1 MRRIG
6 KRLISVLT
14 GRRPCK
20 MKKVKTEVIVAT
32 LMAVYAVIA
41 FPPGHLLLSAILS
54 MMAYLFTESAY
65 SVVGVLII
73 MILLRILKVGLVPT
87 IESTGYGAVGGP
99 KGAVVGAE
107 GFQPKDT
114 ISVHQRL
121 ASSKRI
127 QTGGEVQGVLEAPSI
142 LNSLQV
148 SKIDSTEQGQS
159 SQTLPAVVGLSEP
172 IRTPAEGF
180 VPNVPSPDKGA
191 PRTNRFVEEEADTE
205 AVMTAL
211 GKNLLTNGAVIQQEA
226 GTSVGSGAPM

>member
-1 MRRIG
+1 M
-6 KRLISVLT
+6 
-14 GRRPCK
+14 
-20 MKKVKTEVIVAT
+20 KVKTEVIVAA
-32 LMAVYAVIA
+32 LMAIYVVIA

-73 MILLRILKVGLVPT
+73 MILLRVLKVGLTPT

-107 GFQPKDT
+107 GFQARDPVT
-114 ISVHQRL
+114 IHQRL
-121 ASSKRI
+121 AENKRI

-148 SKIDSTEQGQS
+148 SKIDLAEQGQS
-159 SQTLPAVVGLSEP
+159 SRTLPAVAGSSQP

-191 PRTNRFVEEEADTE
+191 PRTNRFVEEEGDTE
-205 AVMTAL
+205 AVTTAL
-211 GKNLLTNGAVIQQEA
+211 GKNLLGGSGLIQQEGGA
-226 GTSVGSGAPM
+226 DVGPSAPM

>member
-1 MRRIG
+1 M
-6 KRLISVLT
+6 
-14 GRRPCK
+14 
-20 MKKVKTEVIVAT
+20 KVKAEVIVAT

-65 SVVGVLII
+65 SVIGVLVI
-73 MILLRILKVGLVPT
+73 MILLRILKIGLVPT
-87 IESTGYGAVGGP
+87 VESRGYGAVGGP
-99 KGAVVGAE
+99 TGPVVGTE
-107 GFQPKDT
+107 GFQPKDP
-114 ISVHQRL
+114 ISIHQRL

-127 QTGGEVQGVLEAPSI
+127 QTGGEVQGVLEAPEI

-159 SQTLPAVVGLSEP
+159 SRTLPAVVGLSQP

-191 PRTNRFVEEEADTE
+191 PRTNRFVEEEGDTE

-211 GKNLLTNGAVIQQEA
+211 GKNLLGGSGLIQQEGGA
-226 GTSVGSGAPM
+226 DVGPDAPM

>member
-1 MRRIG
+1 M
-6 KRLISVLT
+6 
-14 GRRPCK
+14 
-20 MKKVKTEVIVAT
+20 KVKTEVIVAT
-32 LMAVYAVIA
+32 LMAVYAVIV

-65 SVVGVLII
+65 SIIAVLVI

-99 KGAVVGAE
+99 TGPVVGVE
-107 GFQPKDT
+107 GFQPRDP
-114 ISVHQRL
+114 ISIHQRL

-127 QTGGEVQGVLEAPSI
+127 QTGGEVQGVLEAPEI

-159 SQTLPAVVGLSEP
+159 SRTLPAVVGSSQP

-191 PRTNRFVEEEADTE
+191 PRTNRFVEEEGDTE

-211 GKNLLTNGAVIQQEA
+211 GKNLLGGSGLIQQEGGA
-226 GTSVGSGAPM
+226 DVGPDAPM